1 MNLIFKLRLLLVILT
16 FNLLGNSQN
25 STNNIALIL
34 DLAGH
39 SGLYSLNGEYII
51 GDINDSKL
59 NARIGFGYYSGD
71 QLEFLSIP
79 IGVNVLTGKN
89 KNHLEFGLGFSYI
102 RGYENLYISTEIF
115 GNPQVWWRSEGI
127 YFVPSIGYRFDKL
140 TNGLILKVYYSPLIP
155 IYDFFDKDQF
165 INELIPVIEG
175 NWTKE
180 EFYNYTNGN
189 NNSYPT
195 TKNRFVNF
203 GVSIG
208 YRF

>member
-1 MNLIFKLRLLLVILT
+1 MNLTFKLRLLLVILT

-34 DLAGH
+34 DLVGH
-39 SGLYSLNGEYII
+39 SGLYSLNGEYKI
-51 GDINDSKL
+51 GEIKKSKL

-71 QLEFLSIP
+71 QLEFSSIP
-79 IGVNVLTGKN
+79 IGINVLTGKN

-102 RGYENLYISTEIF
+102 RGYENLYISTETF
-115 GNPQVWWRSEGI
+115 GNSQEWWRSEGI

-140 TNGLILKVYYSPLIP
+140 TSGLILKVYYSPLITV
-155 IYDFFDKDQF
+155 YDFFDKDQF
-165 INELIPVIEG
+165 LNELIPVLEG

-180 EFYNYTNGN
+180 EYFNYTYDN

-195 TKNRFVNF
+195 IKNRFVNF